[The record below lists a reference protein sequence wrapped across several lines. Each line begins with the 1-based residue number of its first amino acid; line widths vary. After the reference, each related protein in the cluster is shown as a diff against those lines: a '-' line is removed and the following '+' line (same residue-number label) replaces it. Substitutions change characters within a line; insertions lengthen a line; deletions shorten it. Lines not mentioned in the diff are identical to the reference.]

1 MPVTKIRCPECDAAL
16 KSEDGFTP
24 GEDVTCPKCDTAFAV
39 PKPKAQAVLAEAD
52 DDEPD
57 DKPKKKKKKAAR
69 AEDDEP
75 RSYKNSPLRYVI
87 LGVLVVV
94 MIVLG
99 VLLILKKRTVE
110 PEAANNDPPQNVPP
124 PPIQPPITP
133 PQPKLPFPNPKAN
146 PKQPNPKQPGKQPA
160 GGGLGGALVSGID
173 PLAPIFGSAPTPA
186 QGKQIVAKYGALLV
200 GSWAVEA
207 GGAKDEVAY
216 LADGTFVASR
226 TGPGAAKASG
236 KYTIVGPAGST
247 GLKLK
252 LETDAGTR
260 TIAVTF
266 DGDTLEHPTLEKG
279 VTATFT
285 RK

>member
-1 MPVTKIRCPECDAAL
+1 MSLTKIRCPECDAAL

-24 GEDVTCPKCDTAFAV
+24 GEEVTCPKCDTAFAV
-39 PKPKAQAVLAEAD
+39 PKPKAKAVLAEAD
-52 DDEPD
+52 EPAEA
-57 DKPKKKKKKAAR
+57 PKKKKKKAA
-69 AEDDEP
+69 ASEDEP
-75 RSYKNSPLRYVI
+75 RSYKNSPLRYAI

-99 VLLILKKRTVE
+99 VMLYLKKGTVE
-110 PEAANNDPPQNVPP
+110 PEVANNDPPPNAQQPIN
-124 PPIQPPITP
+124 IQPVQ
-133 PQPKLPFPNPKAN
+133 PQPKLPTFPTPKFPNPKV
-146 PKQPNPKQPGKQPA
+146 NPKQPGKQPSGGA
-160 GGGLGGALVSGID
+160 GGGLLGNID
-173 PLAPIFGSAPTPA
+173 PLSPIFGGAPTPA
-186 QGKQIVAKYGALLV
+186 QGKQIVAKYSAALV
-200 GSWAVEA
+200 GSWASEA

-236 KYTIVGPAGST
+236 KYTVVGPAGST

-260 TIAVTF
+260 TINVSF
-266 DGDTLEHPTLEKG
+266 DGDALEHPTLEKG
-279 VTATFT
+279 VTATFQ